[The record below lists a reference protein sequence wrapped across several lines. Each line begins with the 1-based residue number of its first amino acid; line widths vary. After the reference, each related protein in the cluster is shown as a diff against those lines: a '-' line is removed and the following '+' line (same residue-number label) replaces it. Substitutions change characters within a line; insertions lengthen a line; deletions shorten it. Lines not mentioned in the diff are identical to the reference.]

1 MACSGGALLT
11 VNELLGHSSIIAT
24 KCGADFKPGELRRS
38 AYSLGIIPEQF
49 ARGEQRNSVAGD

>member
-1 MACSGGALLT
+1 MT